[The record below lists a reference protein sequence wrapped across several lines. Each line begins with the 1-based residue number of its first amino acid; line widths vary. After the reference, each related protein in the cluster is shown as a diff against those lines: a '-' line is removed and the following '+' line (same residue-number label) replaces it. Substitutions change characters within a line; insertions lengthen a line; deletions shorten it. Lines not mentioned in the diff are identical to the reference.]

1 MCFWLQLKAD
11 GEGTSSRALTASA
24 PSASAAATEVSV
36 PDDTLT
42 VAEVPP
48 LGDGSAAGLGAEG
61 SVDGVVSLR
70 ATAEESEH
78 V

>member
-11 GEGTSSRALTASA
+11 GEGTSSGTLTASA

-36 PDDTLT
+36 PDDTST

-48 LGDGSAAGLGAEG
+48 LGDGSAEGVGAEG
-61 SVDGVVSLR
+61 SVDGLVSLE
-70 ATAEESEH
+70 AIVAESEH

>member
-11 GEGTSSRALTASA
+11 GEGTSSGTLMASA

-36 PDDTLT
+36 PDDTST

-48 LGDGSAAGLGAEG
+48 LGDGSAEGVGDEG
-61 SVDGVVSLR
+61 SVDGVVSLE
-70 ATAEESEH
+70 AIAEESEH